1 MGAVVLDA
9 GVVIAW
15 FDADDVHHAGS
26 TAALHSVR
34 EEELR
39 RPASAYAE
47 ALVRHAVAGSVAAAR
62 ARIDAVA
69 IRIDAIGVDTV
80 AAAASIRARHRALR
94 LPDALVLG
102 YAEVIDADV
111 VLTTDRRWK
120 RVSDRV
126 HVV

>member
-1 MGAVVLDA
+1 VGAVVLDA

-39 RPASAYAE
+39 LPASAYAE

-62 ARIDAVA
+62 ARIDASRYGSMPSVPT
-69 IRIDAIGVDTV
+69 RPRPQPRFVQGT
-80 AAAASIRARHRALR
+80 ALR